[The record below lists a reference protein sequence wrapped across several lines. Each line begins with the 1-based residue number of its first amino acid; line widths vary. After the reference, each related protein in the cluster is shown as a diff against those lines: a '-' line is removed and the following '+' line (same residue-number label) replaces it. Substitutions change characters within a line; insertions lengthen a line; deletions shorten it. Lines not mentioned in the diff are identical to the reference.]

1 MKKLIFVLML
11 MPVVVFGSTCT
22 VNKDTQT
29 GYDRNLVCDAEK
41 RTTTTFRTKEDVTV
55 LDNSVCTITCTE
67 DVVYSI
73 DPIKK
78 VLAGTSF
85 NYPLYASG
93 ERKCT
98 AVYHYDTYET
108 KIRKLVDEYATLT
121 GAAKATKGNEITN
134 YYAEKKACDEF
145 TKEGSES
152 QHKYSYD
159 DYVVNLH
166 IETSTSTDV
175 VVPYV
180 FVETEKYD
188 SNVIIDEINY
198 RGSCIFN
205 EVEKTCSN
213 GNKTINGWTETARIF
228 GKYTMK
234 DTYIEKYTG
243 EIKTVYSNNTCNA
256 GDRYFVSM
264 NELTRPVKNDTTD
277 KGYKLTLIAQ
287 NIGQNEKDIK
297 NKNNNFT
304 WNLNVDCWYQVKN
317 LAFPQG
323 GSGTNT
329 DDNYSKYG
337 GTAFEYR
344 LIDLENPFPG
354 REPGANW
361 KGHESIITSTKD
373 NLSSLERFVITLD
386 RSRINR
392 VREYNDV
399 HSYDT
404 FNLNEMEKSPFIEA
418 NPNIIDRK

>member
-1 MKKLIFVLML
+1 MKKILLILML

-29 GYDRNLVCDAEK
+29 GNDRNLVCDAVN
-41 RTTTTFRTKEDVTV
+41 RTTTTFRTTDEKTV
-55 LDNSVCTITCTE
+55 LSNSVCTIKCTE
-67 DVVYSI
+67 DIVFSI

-93 ERKCT
+93 ERKCK
-98 AVYHYDTYET
+98 AEYKYDSYEQ
-108 KIRKLVDEYATLT
+108 KIKKLTEEFATLT
-121 GAAKATKGNEITN
+121 GNAKTTKGNEITN

-145 TKEGSES
+145 AKKGSEL
-152 QHKYSYD
+152 QNKYLYD
-159 DYVVNLH
+159 DYEVSLKV
-166 IETSTSTDV
+166 ETSVNEVTI
-175 VVPYV
+175 PYV
-180 FVETEKYD
+180 FVETEEYD
-188 SNVIIDEINY
+188 SKVIIDEISY
-198 RGSCIFN
+198 RGSCEFN
-205 EVEKTCSN
+205 EAGKTCSN
-213 GNKTINGWTETARIF
+213 GVKTINGWTETARIF

-243 EIKTVYSNNTCNA
+243 EIKTTYSSNTCNA

-277 KGYKLTLIAQ
+277 KGYKLTLTATKL
-287 NIGQNEKDIK
+287 G
-297 NKNNNFT
+297 NNLVSGEPI
-304 WNLNVDCWYQVKN
+304 WKLNVDCWYQVKN

-323 GSGTNT
+323 GNGSNT

-404 FNLNEMEKSPFIEA
+404 FNLNEMEKSPFVEA

>member
-1 MKKLIFVLML
+1 MKKFIFILML

-22 VNKDTQT
+22 VNNSPTT
-29 GYDRNLVCDAEK
+29 ENLVCHDEN
-41 RTTTTFRTKEDVTV
+41 RTTTTFRTNEEKTV
-55 LDNSVCTITCTE
+55 LSNSVCTIKCTE
-67 DVVYSI
+67 DIVFSI

-98 AVYHYDTYET
+98 AVYKYDTYEAE
-108 KIRKLVDEYATLT
+108 IRKLVDEYATLT
-121 GAAKATKGNEITN
+121 GTAKVTKGNEITN

-145 TKEGSES
+145 TKEGSEL

-159 DYVVNLH
+159 GDVSLKV
-166 IETSTSTDV
+166 ETSVNEVTI
-175 VVPYV
+175 PYV
-180 FVETEKYD
+180 FVETEEYD
-188 SNVIIDEINY
+188 SKVIVDEINY
-198 RGSCIFN
+198 RGSCNFN
-205 EVEKTCSN
+205 EAGKTCSN
-213 GNKTINGWTETARIF
+213 DNKTINGWTETARIF

-264 NELTRPVKNDTTD
+264 NELTRLKKNDDTD
-277 KGYKLTLIAQ
+277 KGYKLTLIA
-287 NIGQNEKDIK
+287 EKLG
-297 NKNNNFT
+297 NNLVST
-304 WNLNVDCWYQVKN
+304 ESSWKLNVDCWYQVKN
-317 LAFPQG
+317 LVFPQG
-323 GSGTNT
+323 GNGENT

-337 GTAFEYR
+337 STAFEYR

-354 REPGANW
+354 REAGANW
-361 KGHESIITSTKD
+361 NGYESIITSTKD
-373 NLSSLERFVITLD
+373 NLSSLQRFVITLD

-392 VREYNDV
+392 IREYNDV

-404 FNLNEMEKSPFIEA
+404 FNLNEMEKSQFIEV
-418 NPNIIDRK
+418 NTNIIDRK

>member
-1 MKKLIFVLML
+1 MKKFLFILML

-29 GYDRNLVCDAEK
+29 GNDRNLVCDAVN
-41 RTTTTFRTKEDVTV
+41 RTTTTFRTTDEKTV
-55 LDNSVCTITCTE
+55 LSNSVCTIKCTE
-67 DVVYSI
+67 DIVFSI

-93 ERKCT
+93 ERKCK
-98 AVYHYDTYET
+98 AVYNYDSYEQ
-108 KIRKLVDEYATLT
+108 KIRKLTEEYATLT
-121 GAAKATKGNEITN
+121 GDAKATKGNEITN

-145 TKEGSES
+145 TKNGSEL
-152 QHKYSYD
+152 QNKYSFHGD
-159 DYVVNLH
+159 VSLKL
-166 IETSTSTDV
+166 ETSINELTI
-175 VVPYV
+175 PYI
-180 FVETEKYD
+180 FVETEEYD
-188 SNVIIDEINY
+188 SKVIMDEINY
-198 RGSCIFN
+198 RGSCVFN
-205 EVEKTCSN
+205 EADKTCSN
-213 GNKTINGWTETARIF
+213 NIKTINEWTETARIF

-243 EIKTVYSNNTCNA
+243 EIKTAYSNNTCNA

-277 KGYKLTLIAQ
+277 KGYKLTLTATKL
-287 NIGQNEKDIK
+287 G
-297 NKNNNFT
+297 NNLVST
-304 WNLNVDCWYQVKN
+304 VPIWNLNVDCWYQVKN
-317 LAFPQG
+317 LVFPQG
-323 GSGTNT
+323 GSGENT

-392 VREYNDV
+392 AREYNDV

>member
-1 MKKLIFVLML
+1 MKKFLFILML

-29 GYDRNLVCDAEK
+29 GYNRSLVCDAEK

-55 LDNSVCTITCTE
+55 VKNSVCTITCTE

-93 ERKCT
+93 ERKCK
-98 AVYHYDTYET
+98 AVYNYDSYEA

-121 GAAKATKGNEITN
+121 GDAKTTKGNEITN

-159 DYVVNLH
+159 DYVVNLKV
-166 IETSTSTDV
+166 ETSVNEVTI
-175 VVPYV
+175 PYV
-180 FVETEKYD
+180 FVETEEYD
-188 SNVIIDEINY
+188 SKVIIDEINY
-198 RGSCIFN
+198 RGSCNFN
-205 EVEKTCSN
+205 EVGKTCSN

-243 EIKTVYSNNTCNA
+243 EIKTVYSSNTCNA

-277 KGYKLTLIAQ
+277 KGYKLTLIAE
-287 NIGQNEKDIK
+287 NIGQNEKDIIK
-297 NKNNNFT
+297 ESNNFA
-304 WNLNVDCWYQVKN
+304 WKLNVDCWYQVKN

-323 GSGTNT
+323 GSGENT
-329 DDNYSKYG
+329 DDSYSKYG

-361 KGHESIITSTKD
+361 KGYESIITSTKD

-404 FNLNEMEKSPFIEA
+404 FNLSEMEKSPFIEA

>member
-22 VNKDTQT
+22 VNNDTQT

-93 ERKCT
+93 ERKCN
-98 AVYHYDTYET
+98 AAYHYDTYET

-121 GAAKATKGNEITN
+121 GDAKATKGNEITN

-145 TKEGSES
+145 TKEGSEL

-361 KGHESIITSTKD
+361 KGHESIITSTKN
-373 NLSSLERFVITLD
+373 NL
-386 RSRINR
+386 
-392 VREYNDV
+392 
-399 HSYDT
+399 
-404 FNLNEMEKSPFIEA
+404 
-418 NPNIIDRK
+418 

>member
-1 MKKLIFVLML
+1 MKKFLFILML

-29 GYDRNLVCDAEK
+29 GNDRNLVCDAVN
-41 RTTTTFRTKEDVTV
+41 RTTTTFRTTDEKTV
-55 LDNSVCTITCTE
+55 LSNSVCTIKCTE
-67 DVVYSI
+67 DIVLSI
-73 DPIKK
+73 EPIKK

-93 ERKCT
+93 ERKCK
-98 AVYHYDTYET
+98 AVYHYDTYEA

-121 GAAKATKGNEITN
+121 GDAKATKGNEITN

-145 TKEGSES
+145 TKEGSEL

-159 DYVVNLH
+159 EYDVSLKV
-166 IETSTSTDV
+166 ETSINEVTI
-175 VVPYV
+175 PYV
-180 FVETEKYD
+180 FVETEEYD
-188 SNVIIDEINY
+188 SKVIMDEINY
-198 RGSCIFN
+198 RGSCEFN
-205 EVEKTCSN
+205 EVGKTCSN
-213 GNKTINGWTETARIF
+213 GIKTINGWTETVRIF

-243 EIKTVYSNNTCNA
+243 EIKAVYSNNTCNA

-277 KGYKLTLIAQ
+277 KGYKLTLTAKKL
-287 NIGQNEKDIK
+287 G
-297 NKNNNFT
+297 NNLVST
-304 WNLNVDCWYQVKN
+304 APIWNLNVDCWYQVKN

-323 GSGTNT
+323 GSGENT

-354 REPGANW
+354 REAGANW

-404 FNLNEMEKSPFIEA
+404 FNLSEMEKSPFIEA

>member
-1 MKKLIFVLML
+1 MINVVDKQVNSKLIF
-11 MPVVVFGSTCT
+11 GGQKS
-22 VNKDTQT
+22 
-29 GYDRNLVCDAEK
+29 NL
-41 RTTTTFRTKEDVTV
+41 TK
-55 LDNSVCTITCTE
+55 LNSNNI
-67 DVVYSI
+67 
-73 DPIKK
+73 
-78 VLAGTSF
+78 
-85 NYPLYASG
+85 
-93 ERKCT
+93 
-98 AVYHYDTYET
+98 
-108 KIRKLVDEYATLT
+108 
-121 GAAKATKGNEITN
+121 
-134 YYAEKKACDEF
+134 
-145 TKEGSES
+145 
-152 QHKYSYD
+152 
-159 DYVVNLH
+159 
-166 IETSTSTDV
+166 
-175 VVPYV
+175 
-180 FVETEKYD
+180 
-188 SNVIIDEINY
+188 
-198 RGSCIFN
+198 
-205 EVEKTCSN
+205 
-213 GNKTINGWTETARIF
+213 KTINEWTETARIF

-361 KGHESIITSTKD
+361 KGHESIITSTND

-404 FNLNEMEKSPFIEA
+404 FNLSEMEKSLFIIN
-418 NPNIIDRK
+418 NPTIVKRK